1 MIFAFVALVLLGIIT
16 ASVQI
21 AQNGFAFFLFRNTGA
36 GAGNAQNLNEN
47 QGPGQP
53 DAPGAHHSAKPGTPS
68 KPKPTPSKTN

>member
-1 MIFAFVALVLLGIIT
+1 MIFAFVALALLGIIT

-21 AQNGFAFFLFRNTGA
+21 AQNGLAFFLFRNAGA

-53 DAPGAHHSAKPGTPS
+53 DAPGAHHSAKPGTP
-68 KPKPTPSKTN
+68 KNPTPSKTN